1 MDGRMDGRVDVAAL
15 AADPRA
21 SDRQPLPF
29 DLGRQDLER
38 EVVQV
43 FGPAIGKAGHADQ
56 QVPGRDSGSLGNH
69 AAPLQAVLQHLEQ
82 ADRFEGRVAK
92 R

>member
-1 MDGRMDGRVDVAAL
+1 M
-15 AADPRA
+15 
-21 SDRQPLPF
+21 
-29 DLGRQDLER
+29 
-38 EVVQV
+38 